1 VATTANRRQA
11 DPGGDGAGKVRV
23 DAWLWAVR
31 LYPTRTAATEACN
44 AGRVRIDGQAVR
56 PARRIAPGDVIE
68 ARRADRT
75 GTYRVLR
82 TISKRVGAPIAV
94 QCYEVVREELDR
106 APRSALSA
114 SWGERR
120 RGTGRP
126 TKQDRRRIDAMRR
139 RADRGGKGR

>member
-1 VATTANRRQA
+1 VGPAVDRSGSTRDEHGSA
-11 DPGGDGAGKVRV
+11 KVRV

-31 LYPTRTAATEACN
+31 LYPTRTAATEACSS
-44 AGRVRIDGQAVR
+44 GRVRIDGEAVK
-56 PARRIAPGDVIE
+56 PARKVGAGDVIE

-75 GTYRVLR
+75 GTYRVVHTL
-82 TISKRVGAPIAV
+82 SKRVGAPVAV
-94 QCYEVVREELDR
+94 ECYEIVREDLDR

-126 TKQDRRRIDAMRR
+126 TKQDRRRIEQLRR
-139 RADRGGKGR
+139 RNERGGDR